1 MILSLGAW
9 TWLVQPMYS
18 ALSLYPGPGRLDL
31 CPDKTLG
38 NAPTGAFSMYS
49 IKGLTLEKRT
59 VRLGQTRSG
68 IITGDFVD
76 IKHISNLEKYQHYFY
91 KILKVKEQGNM
102 LTEAGHQESYNLLEL
117 SVATEVNE
125 RPSEVMTY
133 SRQYVN
139 GSIFTS
145 PQVWSQISNDDLLV
159 AVYSYV
165 KTYIR

>member
-1 MILSLGAW
+1 
-9 TWLVQPMYS
+9 
-18 ALSLYPGPGRLDL
+18 
-31 CPDKTLG
+31 
-38 NAPTGAFSMYS
+38 MYS

-145 PQVWSQISNDDLLV
+145 PQV
-159 AVYSYV
+159 
-165 KTYIR
+165 

>member
-1 MILSLGAW
+1 
-9 TWLVQPMYS
+9 
-18 ALSLYPGPGRLDL
+18 
-31 CPDKTLG
+31 
-38 NAPTGAFSMYS
+38 MYS

-68 IITGDFVD
+68 IITGD
-76 IKHISNLEKYQHYFY
+76 NLEKYQHYFY